1 MWELIHDESIT
12 ANENLSIWYRESE
25 NLDKFVLFEMNKQG
39 LTVAYYH
46 NAFDAID
53 GRFPAAEICYGW
65 DVLQVENRE
74 KDAFLTR
81 ISVEDEVYEKFGKSI
96 VTCDH
101 DFTCDEI
108 LHAAQVVLGNEECDG
123 CEPCARYGKEGVGA

>member
-12 ANENLSIWYRESE
+12 SNENLSIWYRETE
-25 NLDKFVLFEMNKQG
+25 NLDKFILFEMNKQG

-53 GRFPAAEICYGW
+53 GRFAAAEICYGW
-65 DVLQVENRE
+65 DVLQVESRE

-81 ISVEDEVYEKFGKSI
+81 VSMDDNIKSTIS
-96 VTCDH
+96 CDH
-101 DFTCDEI
+101 DFSCEEI
-108 LHAAQVVLGNEECDG
+108 FHAAQVVLGNEECEG
-123 CEPCARYGKEGVGA
+123 CESCARYGTEGVEA